1 MEPPLQGKKM
11 LKSQVLEKL
20 KSFLPPQWY
29 SWMLYT
35 FSRNSRLSWGGPFNG
50 QQQRIQVFLEI
61 IDLVN
66 PKAIIE
72 TGTYRGTTT
81 EFIAKTFRPPIL
93 TIESDPHNFYYSRIR
108 LRRYKNV
115 CVFEGSSPQVLEG
128 MSRDPGL
135 SKEAVFFYLDA
146 HWKGKLPAR
155 EELPIIRANWRDYVV
170 MIDDFQVP
178 GDAGYGFES
187 YKNGAIQDLDH
198 FNEVLTGMS
207 IFFPALA
214 SQTETGSQRGCIVLA
229 QGSTTS
235 QLLKARYLRPYKI
248 GSKAEPAGFRST

>member
-1 MEPPLQGKKM
+1 M
-11 LKSQVLEKL
+11 LKSKILEKL

-29 SWMLYT
+29 SWMLYS

-50 QQQRIQVFLEI
+50 QQQRIQAFLEI
-61 IDLVN
+61 VDLVN
-66 PKAIIE
+66 PKTIIE

-81 EFIAKTFRPPIL
+81 EFMAKTFRPPIL

-115 CVFEGSSPQVLEG
+115 RVFEGGSPQVLDQ
-128 MSRDPGL
+128 MSHDPGIP
-135 SKEAVFFYLDA
+135 KEAVFFYLDA
-146 HWKGKLPAR
+146 HWKGKLTAR
-155 EELPIIRANWRDYVV
+155 EELQIIHTNWRDYVA

-198 FNEVLTGMS
+198 FSEVLSGMS

-214 SQTETGSQRGCIVLA
+214 SQTETGSKRGCIVLA
-229 QGSTTS
+229 QGLTSS
-235 QLLKARYLRPYKI
+235 QLLKARFLRPYKM
-248 GSKAEPAGFRST
+248 GSNTEPAGFRPT